1 MSVEIN
7 EERCINLCNWENVFK
22 YKHCHTEVNQ
32 GHIIGSNKLNIFREL
47 LLRFRLR

>member
-7 EERCINLCNWENVFK
+7 EERCINLCNWKIVFNVQTLS
-22 YKHCHTEVNQ
+22 HRGHQ